1 MSENRKEEIIMA
13 TLKLASTKGLKAVS
27 MNMIAEEIGI
37 KKPSL
42 YNHFKSKDEL
52 VNEMYLFLRNK
63 AQKETQTQIDY
74 TIFENK
80 SANQIL
86 SCLVKN
92 YIALSNEPYMQMFYK
107 VIYSE
112 RSISPQAA
120 NIMKTETK
128 KMIEATKQVF
138 IILENKKLLKFE
150 NIKISAL
157 SFALT
162 IHSLID
168 YMLDNGLSNNE
179 KPFKNLDLI
188 NEFIDNFCIEHKSK
202 E

>member
-1 MSENRKEEIIMA
+1 MDKNRKEEIIMA

-27 MNMIAEEIGI
+27 MNMIAEEVGI

-52 VNEMYLFLRNK
+52 VNDMYLFLKNK
-63 AQKETQTQIDY
+63 AQKETRTQIDY
-74 TIFENK
+74 SIYENK

-86 SCLVKN
+86 SYLVEN
-92 YIALSNEPYMQMFYK
+92 YIALCNEPYMQMFYK

-120 NIMKTETK
+120 KILTTETE
-128 KMIEATKQVF
+128 KMVEATKQMF
-138 IILENKKLLKFE
+138 IILENKKMLNFK
-150 NIKISAL
+150 NIDISAL
-157 SFALT
+157 NFALT

-168 YMLDNGLSNNE
+168 YMLDIGLSNNE
-179 KPFKNLDLI
+179 KPFKNLDLLDG
-188 NEFIDNFCIEHKSK
+188 FIDNFCIEHQVR